1 MLVLIIRSR
10 DIKNIKPYTL
20 TRVYAKVSRKD
31 ATCPIILAATIVA
44 PVRWALETTVH
55 QAQTREPDRDC
66 FDTGLNEKL
75 FSFELHYCFVTVNI
89 V

>member
-31 ATCPIILAATIVA
+31 ASIILAARIVA